1 MEALKALNE
10 EKQKHSKVASINHD
24 EMELQDYLAPN
35 ELSTHEAR
43 FIFHLRSR
51 MVDLKA
57 NFRGKHSDWLCPLCK
72 CDEDSQQHLLVCPEL
87 NEEDELVINL
97 PNYNDLFSDN
107 LEDKSNISRILRKR
121 FISRNI
127 SSKS

>member
-1 MEALKALNE
+1 MFIVNKYQLYLIELIRQFLEQNRY
-10 EKQKHSKVASINHD
+10 KHI
-24 EMELQDYLAPN
+24 MILAPN

-87 NEEDELVINL
+87 NEEDELVLNV
-97 PNYNDLFSDN
+97 PNYDDLFSEN

-121 FISRNI
+121 FLSRNI
-127 SSKS
+127 LSKT